1 MLAFAITTSMTLA
14 LGIFTIVRA
23 SHSVG
28 AHPELTHFRR

>member
-23 SHSVG
+23 SHSKQ
-28 AHPELTHFRR
+28 ELSKD